1 MRGRSQRGFSL
12 TELVLS
18 VFVLALA
25 LIFIIAVFTKMLAAT
40 SKGADMTAATYLAQ
54 SELDRMLN
62 DPVRLRDIVNNTTT
76 SSFLYTGASNLAY
89 TTDFTDSLNRTTYY
103 FQITARPLISDLSS
117 TERQLYYVEANV
129 YWWGESPNAVREG
142 LGKTYLKLSRLYY
155 LRD

>member
-1 MRGRSQRGFSL
+1 MREHSQRGFSL

-18 VFVLALA
+18 VFILALA

-40 SKGADMTAATYLAQ
+40 SKGADMTVATYLAQ

-62 DPVRLRDIVNNTTT
+62 DPVRLRDIVNNT
-76 SSFLYTGASNLAY
+76 SGDLYAGAYNLAY

-103 FQITARPLISDLSS
+103 FQITARPLISDPHT

-129 YWWGESPNAVREG
+129 YWWGESPDAVREG
-142 LGKTYLKLSRLYY
+142 LGKTSLRLSRLYY

>member
-1 MRGRSQRGFSL
+1 MRGHSQRGFSL

-18 VFVLALA
+18 VFILALA

-40 SKGADMTAATYLAQ
+40 SKGADMTVATYLAQ
-54 SELDRMLN
+54 SELDKMLN
-62 DPVRLRDIVNNTTT
+62 DPVRLRDIVNNTT

-103 FQITARPLISDLSS
+103 FQITAQPLINDAF

-129 YWWGESPNAVREG
+129 YWWEESPDAVREG
-142 LGKTYLKLSRLYY
+142 LGRTHLRLSRLYY